1 VAVSS
6 IYHPTHSIFIWQT
19 ETEGRGPCLREHSCI
34 NGESF
39 GDLPELVFPQMR
51 LACDIPRQVAL
62 RYIAQSLAQFFVGNA
77 ATQQFNLYQQVIAVV
92 PANSKL
98 LSLILDCHAIPM
110 LKALLA

>member
-1 VAVSS
+1 MSPPVAVSS

-77 ATQQFNLYQQVIAVV
+77 ATQQFNLYQQV
-92 PANSKL
+92 L
-98 LSLILDCHAIPM
+98 R
-110 LKALLA
+110 

>member
-1 VAVSS
+1 MSPPVAVSS

-39 GDLPELVFPQMR
+39 SDLLKLVLSQVR
-51 LACDIPRQVAL
+51 LASDVPGQVAL

-98 LSLILDCHAIPM
+98 LSRSDS
-110 LKALLA
+110 